1 MGGKIPWLVSLIDSL
16 ATAELP
22 FYQRP
27 ASHGAWCE
35 NISVL
40 NLTTKKTQILQQ
52 KIQILQQKT
61 TNQYKQLPLLPLNDQ
76 KSLSTNQYCP
86 TLAQLGLGDFHIS

>member
-1 MGGKIPWLVSLIDSL
+1 MGGKIPWLVSLIGSL
-16 ATAELP
+16 ATAELLLS
-22 FYQRP
+22 QRP

-61 TNQYKQLPLLPLNDQ
+61 TNQYKQLPLLPFNDQ
-76 KSLSTNQYCP
+76 KPPSTNQYRL
-86 TLAQLGLGDFHIS
+86 TLAQYQQV